1 MFAAFEDQRRNLG
14 TMIVNGEIHVKLLS
28 YQTADGQSH
37 LGALQQDL
45 IVNLHQ
51 ASQAELPDD
60 MLQFLQ
66 LGDAAMETAR
76 TLVARLS
83 TDSCACIAA
92 DSVRLLAP
100 ISNPAKVVAIGLN
113 YMDHV
118 AEAGFEVPEFAT
130 MFCKYSSSIIGSG
143 DDVRWSQE
151 LTQQVDYE
159 AELALVIGKT
169 ARKVAAADAYDYIAG
184 YLNCNDVTARDL
196 QFRPG
201 DQWLRGKCLDSF
213 CPLGPWLV
221 SADEIA
227 DPHDLSIQCRVN
239 GRLLQDSNTSQII
252 HRIPQLIEYLSEAFT
267 LQPGDVIITGTPH
280 GVGAFRKPPLW
291 LTDGDIVEV
300 EIEGLGVLRNHCVI
314 EDA

>member
-1 MFAAFEDQRRNLG
+1 L
-14 TMIVNGEIHVKLLS
+14 KLIS
-28 YQTADGQSH
+28 YPGDDGQTH
-37 LGALQQDL
+37 LGVVQQDQV
-45 IVNLHQ
+45 INLHL
-51 ASQAELPDD
+51 ASAGKLPDD

-66 LGDAAMETAR
+66 LGDSAMEMAR
-76 TLVARLS
+76 ALLAEHP
-83 TDSCACIAA
+83 AEHPAGIAL
-92 DSVRLLAP
+92 DSVKLLAP
-100 ISNPAKVVAIGLN
+100 ITNPAKVVAIGLN

-118 AEAGFEVPEFAT
+118 IEAGFAVPEFAT
-130 MFCKYSSSIIGSG
+130 MFCKYSSSIVGSG
-143 DDVRWSQE
+143 AAIRWSQE

-169 ARKVAAADAYDYIAG
+169 ARKVAAGNAYDYIAG

-221 SADEIA
+221 SADEIP

-239 GRLLQDSNTSQII
+239 GQVLQDSNTSQII

-300 EIEGLGVLRNHCVI
+300 EVEGLGVLRNHCVI
-314 EDA
+314 EGS

>member
-1 MFAAFEDQRRNLG
+1 
-14 TMIVNGEIHVKLLS
+14 
-28 YQTADGQSH
+28 
-37 LGALQQDL
+37 
-45 IVNLHQ
+45 
-51 ASQAELPDD
+51 
-60 MLQFLQ
+60 
-66 LGDAAMETAR
+66 
-76 TLVARLS
+76 
-83 TDSCACIAA
+83 
-92 DSVRLLAP
+92 
-100 ISNPAKVVAIGLN
+100 
-113 YMDHV
+113 MDHV
-118 AEAGFEVPEFAT
+118 REAGFEVPEFAT
-130 MFCKYSSSIIGSG
+130 MFCKYPSSIIGDG
-143 DDVRWSQE
+143 DDIRWSQQ

-169 ARKVAAADAYDYIAG
+169 ARRVAAGDAYDYIAG

-221 SADEIA
+221 SADEIP
-227 DPHDLSIQCRVN
+227 DPHDLSIQCRIN
-239 GRLLQDSNTSQII
+239 GQVLQDSNTSEII

-300 EIEGLGVLRNHCVI
+300 EVEGLGVLKNHCVI
-314 EDA
+314 ENS